1 MISTICCILRAF
13 LKQID
18 KVWGYKNEQKCIKKM
33 DKIRGWDT
41 NLKQGVNKAKKSFNG
56 IEML

>member
-1 MISTICCILRAF
+1 MISTICCILKAY

-18 KVWGYKNEQKCIKKM
+18 KVWEYKNEQKCIKKM

-41 NLKQGVNKAKKSFNG
+41 NLRQGVNKAKNHSMG
-56 IEML
+56 